1 MKNKK
6 QIILA
11 SKSPRRIEILKMIG
25 LDFDVAPSRLDEKRK
40 INLTGKPFAEYWSK
54 EKAKLISNQYPN
66 RVVIGADTIVVF
78 NNQIFGKPKDKNDS
92 KNMLKMLSGNM
103 HYVITGVTLICKNKK
118 ISKTFSETTKVF
130 VRKIPSD
137 QIDFYIKNYNTS
149 DKAGSYGIQEWF
161 SIWIEKINGCYYN
174 VMGLPISKFYKE
186 YSEIISRV

>member
-6 QIILA
+6 EIILA
-11 SKSPRRIEILKMIG
+11 SKSSRRIEILKMIG
-25 LDFDVAPSRLDEKRK
+25 LDFDITPSKLDEKIK
-40 INLTGKPFAEYWSK
+40 IDLTGKPFAEYWSK

-66 RVVIGADTIVVF
+66 RIVIGADTIVVF
-78 NNQIFGKPKDKNDS
+78 KNQTLGKPKDDNDS
-92 KNMLKMLSGNM
+92 KNMLEMLSGNM
-103 HYVITGVTLICKNKK
+103 HHVITGVTLICKNKK
-118 ISKTFSETTKVF
+118 ISKTFSESTKVF

-137 QIDFYIKNYNTS
+137 QIDFYINNYNTS

>member
-6 QIILA
+6 EIILA
-11 SKSPRRIEILKMIG
+11 SKSSRRIEILKMIG
-25 LDFDVAPSRLDEKRK
+25 LDFDITPSKLDEKIK
-40 INLTGKPFAEYWSK
+40 IDLTGKPFAEYWSK

-66 RVVIGADTIVVF
+66 RIVIGADTIVVF
-78 NNQIFGKPKDKNDS
+78 KNQTLGKPKDDNDS
-92 KNMLKMLSGNM
+92 KNMLEMLSGNM
-103 HYVITGVTLICKNKK
+103 HHVITGVTLTCKNKK
-118 ISKTFSETTKVF
+118 ISKTFSESTKVF

-137 QIDFYIKNYNTS
+137 QIDFYINNYNTS